1 MAPELI
7 RVRSMSDAASPISIT
22 PTASGIAVAG
32 EIDAH
37 TAPAVAA
44 ALAASDHDPLVL
56 DLAAV
61 EFVDSSGL
69 RVLLEAHQVLEAE
82 GRSLVLSR
90 PSTAVQRLLDVAG
103 VEGYLVVADTTD
115 L

>member
-1 MAPELI
+1 
-7 RVRSMSDAASPISIT
+7 MSDAAEPISIT
-22 PTASGIAVAG
+22 PTASGVAVAG

-44 ALAASDHDPLVL
+44 ALAAADHDPLVL
-56 DLAAV
+56 DLAGV

-69 RVLLEAHQVLEAE
+69 RVLLEAHQLREAD

-90 PSTAVQRLLDVAG
+90 PSMAVKRLLDVAG
-103 VEGYLVVADTTD
+103 VDGYLVVADTPD
-115 L
+115 A